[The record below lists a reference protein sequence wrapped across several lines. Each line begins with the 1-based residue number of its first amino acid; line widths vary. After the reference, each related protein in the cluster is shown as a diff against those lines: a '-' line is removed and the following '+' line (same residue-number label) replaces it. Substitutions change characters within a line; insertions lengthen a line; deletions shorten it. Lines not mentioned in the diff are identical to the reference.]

1 MCGIAGFVHWD
12 GKPAERG
19 VLKRMA
25 DRLVHRGPDEE
36 GLYINE
42 RAPTR
47 ATAALAHRRLS
58 IIDLSSGQQPLS
70 NEDGTVWIVFNGEIY
85 NFQEL
90 KPELVARGHI
100 FRTNSDTEVIVH
112 AYEEWG
118 VDCLPRLNGMFAFA
132 IWDERRQRLFMARDR
147 LGKKPL
153 YYRATADRLV
163 FGSELKAV
171 LAYPGVQTRPD
182 PTAVADYFKYLYV
195 PDPKTIFVG
204 INKLPPASYC
214 MATASG
220 MEVREY
226 WDVDFG
232 PPAGGSSGRGQLAD
246 ELFDLLDRAVRD
258 RLMSEVPL
266 GAFLSGGVDSSG
278 VVALMARH
286 SQRPVITCSV
296 GFDDPRHDESRFAA
310 HVANLLHTD
319 HSEYFV
325 NSDFTELVPRLTA
338 MFDEPFADS
347 SAIPTYFV
355 CKMARQRVTVA
366 LSGDGGDES
375 FAGYDKYSKDLIER
389 RVGSLV
395 PRFLLRAIN
404 FSSLGGGELSRKA
417 RTVTA
422 QALRAPARAFYES
435 NTFMR
440 DDDLQRLLEPS
451 VSRDLAG
458 YDPAGYLTQF
468 FARPQTD
475 DHLTRMLYTDI
486 KTYLSG
492 DILVKVDRMSMA
504 NSLEVRAPLLDYRI
518 VEFAARLPNA
528 LKLERGKGKVL
539 LKEAFGR
546 VLPREIFDRPKHGF
560 NVPLDAWFRRDL
572 VALAEELFFRTPET
586 AQFLSVS
593 HIRELWDRH
602 RTGQANLGTPL
613 WSVLIFSLWYRDLLR
628 SAAGPVREA
637 IAS

>member
-1 MCGIAGFVHWD
+1 
-12 GKPAERG
+12 
-19 VLKRMA
+19 MA

-36 GLYINE
+36 GLYLNE

-47 ATAALAHRRLS
+47 ASIALAHRRLS

-90 KPELVARGHI
+90 KPELLARGHT

-171 LAYPGVQTRPD
+171 LAYPGVEPRPD

-214 MATASG
+214 MVTASG
-220 MEVREY
+220 TQVREY
-226 WDVDFG
+226 WDVNFE
-232 PPAGGSSGRGQLAD
+232 PTAAGGSGRSQLTD

-286 SQRPVITCSV
+286 SHRPVITCSV

-310 HVANLLHTD
+310 HVASLLHTD

-325 NSDFTELVPRLTA
+325 NNDFTDVVPRLSS
-338 MFDEPFADS
+338 MFDEPFADP

-375 FAGYDKYSKDLIER
+375 FAGYDKYSKDMIER
-389 RVGSLV
+389 QVGSLV

-404 FSSLGGGELSRKA
+404 FSSRGDAQLLRKA

-440 DDDLQRLLEPS
+440 DEDLQHLLEPS

-458 YDPAGYLTQF
+458 YDPAGYLTGF

-492 DILVKVDRMSMA
+492 DILVKVDRTSMA

-560 NVPLDAWFRRDL
+560 TVPLDVWFRRDL
-572 VALAEELFFRTPET
+572 VPLAEELFFRTPET
-586 AQFLSVS
+586 AQFLNVS
-593 HIRELWDRH
+593 HIRKVWDRH
-602 RTGQANLGTPL
+602 RSGQVNLGTQL
-613 WSVLIFSLWYRDLLR
+613 WSTLIFSLWYRDLLR
-628 SAAGPVREA
+628 SAVDPVREA
-637 IAS
+637 VAS